1 MRRRIITIVSIL
13 VACLAIIPVLIGDC
27 YTFLCADDFG
37 FESGVMALL
46 PQYNGSV
53 LRASLDAT
61 WRMVFESQGTHLAN
75 FLLHFVRAYSRWGLP
90 GFHFIMLLFSI
101 FYFYSLYYLT
111 KNLIRNKD
119 AVMPIFAALS
129 LASTQMIGTLDNRE
143 LFFWYTGAFNYT
155 LELSL
160 SFLGLGL
167 YIGLLNWDSEHPRTI
182 KQYIGASLFL
192 FLAGWGT
199 LEVAAIG
206 CGLALMTV
214 VFNYKKIIDHK
225 PLMIPFI
232 AALLGAITNL
242 ISPGNFA
249 RADRELIAGHITFG
263 DAIRDACTIVLD
275 QTVYILKS
283 PTFIVL
289 LLIVFVISLIC
300 EISIFEKANYI
311 TMITALI
318 ESILIG
324 FLTAFPVA
332 YGQHIAGFKAMR
344 THSTYL
350 ISARLC
356 IIFCIIVLAQVVR
369 SRWGQ
374 AKAIITKVMLA
385 VTIIFALV
393 GSKTML
399 EEAKEGFS
407 YCIVAD
413 MYRGN
418 MQRVYNI
425 RANILSA
432 LEMAEE
438 GSDQVIV
445 IKEPLDNRCMYS
457 MGLQSES
464 GDVVN
469 IAAAHLFEVN
479 AISVIYE

>member
-27 YTFLCADDFG
+27 YTYLCADDFG
-37 FESGVMALL
+37 FEGGVIALL

-75 FLLHFVRAYSRWGLP
+75 FLLHVVRAYSRWGLP

-101 FYFYSLYYLT
+101 FYFYSLYYLA
-111 KNLIRNKD
+111 KSLIRNKYG
-119 AVMPIFAALS
+119 VMPIFAALC
-129 LASTQMIGTLDNRE
+129 LASTQMIGTLDNME

-155 LELSL
+155 LELAL

-167 YIGLLNWDSEHPRTI
+167 YIRLLSQTSGQPRTI
-182 KQYIGASLFL
+182 KLYIGASLLL
-192 FLAGWGT
+192 FLASWGT
-199 LEVAAIG
+199 LENTAIN

-214 VFNYKKIIDHK
+214 VLNYKRIFDHK
-225 PLMIPFI
+225 PLAVPFI

-242 ISPGNFA
+242 IAPGNFA
-249 RADRELIAGHITFG
+249 RADRELIEGHITFG
-263 DAIRDACTIVLD
+263 DAIRDAFTIVLN

-283 PTFIVL
+283 PTFIAL
-289 LLIVFVISLIC
+289 LLLVFVISLIC
-300 EISIFEKANYI
+300 EISIFEKANHI
-311 TMITALI
+311 TMITV
-318 ESILIG
+318 LIG
-324 FLTAFPVA
+324 SVMVDFVTAFPIA
-332 YGQHIAGFKAMR
+332 YGQHIDGFKSMR
-344 THSTYL
+344 THATYL
-350 ISARLC
+350 IAARLC
-356 IIFCIIVLAQVVR
+356 IIFCNIVLAQVVR

-374 AKAIITKVMLA
+374 TKAIITKVMLA

-393 GSKTML
+393 NSKTML

-407 YCIVAD
+407 YCIIAD

-425 RANILSA
+425 RAYILST
-432 LEMAEE
+432 LEMAEK
-438 GSDQVIV
+438 GSDQVIY
-445 IKEPLDNRCMYS
+445 IKKPLDNRCMYS

-464 GDVVN
+464 GEQVN
-469 IAAAHLFEVN
+469 VSASHLFGVN
-479 AISVIYE
+479 SVSVIYE